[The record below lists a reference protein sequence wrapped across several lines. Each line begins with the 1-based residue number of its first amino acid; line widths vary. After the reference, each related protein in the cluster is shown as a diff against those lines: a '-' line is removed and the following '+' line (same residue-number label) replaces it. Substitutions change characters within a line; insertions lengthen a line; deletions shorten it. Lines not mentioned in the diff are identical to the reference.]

1 MRCAEHPRY
10 GAKRQPVKTVK
21 HPDGCPICW
30 GVWEA
35 AKVDPKKLLKTVNI
49 ELDPDEAR
57 TLALSLDA
65 LLKRRDPELVRLL
78 TPFYAIVVKALRA

>member
-35 AKVDPKKLLKTVNI
+35 AKVDPRKLVRTVNI
-49 ELDPDEAR
+49 EFTPEEAR
-57 TLALSLDA
+57 RLVLSLDV
-65 LLKRRDPELVRLL
+65 LIRRKDPDVVRLL
-78 TPFYAIVVKALRA
+78 TPVYAQLVQALRA